1 MTKLQSYK
9 MDIEKQP
16 SNTGYAFSNR
26 FYPVGNLR
34 GYSWNP
40 INPTVQTNHILDLPE
55 FNVVRNERIGDTA
68 GSTTAYSGAPV
79 RSRDVPRKRRRGRK

>member
-1 MTKLQSYK
+1 

-16 SNTGYAFSNR
+16 SNTGYSFSST

-55 FNVVRNERIGDTA
+55 FNIVRNEGMKETRQDMYNA
-68 GSTTAYSGAPV
+68 PPV
-79 RSRDVPRKRRRGRK
+79 RGQDKSRKRRSRRK